1 MAPSRPAAL
10 VRRNLELQGS
20 ERLAQACR
28 RVPSRLTAPGSPLMA
43 KASLGLI
50 SAPIELRPWKDPPA
64 QLTRPPTREP
74 LTGAVLITLITTR
87 RSPAGNRLRRLS
99 RLLFRHL
106 RTRAS
111 NQEGALKAGTV
122 GFGWHEVEIIKVGN
136 DVTWTIDG
144 LTIATLTGATL
155 AGNNIFVG
163 HWDVF
168 ASTTANP
175 AMNFS
180 VVDNWQV
187 EVIPEPSTWL
197 LGFLGATGLLSLRL
211 RKK

>member
-1 MAPSRPAAL
+1 MLS
-10 VRRNLELQGS
+10 
-20 ERLAQACR
+20 
-28 RVPSRLTAPGSPLMA
+28 
-43 KASLGLI
+43 
-50 SAPIELRPWKDPPA
+50 WKP
-64 QLTRPPTREP
+64 
-74 LTGAVLITLITTR
+74 
-87 RSPAGNRLRRLS
+87 
-99 RLLFRHL
+99 
-106 RTRAS
+106 
-111 NQEGALKAGTV
+111 
-122 GFGWHEVEIIKVGN
+122 
-136 DVTWTIDG
+136 

-180 VVDNWQV
+180 IVDNWQV